1 MIRMTTV
8 KRKLKLFPKEDGYY
22 PYVWLVYMVIPIIL
36 INLQMGTKLFGG
48 YALILLFFIAYRQL
62 HWTTGARY
70 HLWLSVQFAIMA
82 ILSLWINPYYVFMGF
97 FPASFIGLYKQ
108 EKQFKVAL
116 AALIIIIF
124 LAIFKAGL
132 DADFDP
138 LNLTYIIPFMVV
150 MIMMPFANRSHQKR
164 KELQKQ
170 LNAANAQIELLIKR
184 EERVRIARDLH
195 DTLGHTLSLITLKS
209 QLVEKLVI
217 RDPVRAAAEA
227 NEIQLTSRA
236 ALQQVRELV
245 SDMRTTTISEELAE
259 TEHILQAAHIQLHI
273 NGAAPSMLPPLMQNI
288 ISMCIKESVTNMIKH
303 SAATDCTISFT
314 FTPSLIT
321 VSIEDNGI
329 GLPNNSSNQQYGNG
343 LNGMKE
349 RLGLIE
355 GTLLLENG
363 DSAGCKLTIQVP
375 LTVKTQQQEESV

>member
-1 MIRMTTV
+1 
-8 KRKLKLFPKEDGYY
+8 
-22 PYVWLVYMVIPIIL
+22 
-36 INLQMGTKLFGG
+36 
-48 YALILLFFIAYRQL
+48 
-62 HWTTGARY
+62 
-70 HLWLSVQFAIMA
+70 
-82 ILSLWINPYYVFMGF
+82 MGF

-108 EKQFKVAL
+108 EKQFKIAL
-116 AALIIIIF
+116 AALIIIIL

-209 QLVEKLVI
+209 QLVEKLVT

-227 NEIQLTSRA
+227 SEIQLTSRA

-273 NGAAPSMLPPLMQNI
+273 SGAAPSMLPPLMQNI

-303 SAATDCTISFT
+303 SAATDCSIRFT
-314 FTPSLIT
+314 LTPSLIT

-329 GLPNNSSNQQYGNG
+329 GLPDNSSDQQYGNG